1 MAECFGDHF
10 CYVHQAP
17 GDLGAKLAVA
27 TSSANQPT
35 VVVGTDCPDL
45 NAETMQ
51 RAFQA
56 LQSTDVVLGPASDG
70 GYYLLGLKEPQPAL
84 FSDIPWGTDRVC
96 KLTQTIARGQGLSV
110 CLLEVL
116 DDIDRPADFQWL
128 DRGLREALLGA
139 D

>member
-1 MAECFGDHF
+1 
-10 CYVHQAP
+10 
-17 GDLGAKLAVA
+17 
-27 TSSANQPT
+27 